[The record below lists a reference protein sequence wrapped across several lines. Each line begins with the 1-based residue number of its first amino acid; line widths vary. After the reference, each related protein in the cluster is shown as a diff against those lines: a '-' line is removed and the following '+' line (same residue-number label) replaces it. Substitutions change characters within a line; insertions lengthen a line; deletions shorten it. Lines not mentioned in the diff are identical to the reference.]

1 MIISL
6 RPLTG
11 NSLLM
16 RLFPKGYGCL
26 KAFISLCILFF
37 FLFSSSTAK
46 SEENPF
52 LNQLLKK
59 ADEEKLYDDRYW
71 QILLH
76 YKPKWSH
83 FRSSVDDPR
92 FFLSPEGKENP
103 KAELEATIRAL
114 YQSDKKD
121 DAHPKCR
128 FIARYNWLKE
138 KLNMDESTFSGIVC
152 KDFNNTIDNIV
163 QPKSL
168 VLVFPAFYMNNPAS
182 MFGHTLLRIDSSYQS
197 KLLSHAVNYA
207 AYIEGAG
214 ILYPLK
220 GIFGFY
226 KGYFKVFP
234 YYERIKEY
242 NDIEQRDMW
251 EYHLNLSEEEVRKMF
266 MHLWELK
273 DIYSYYYFIDE
284 NCSYNLLFLLEAAR
298 PSVHLR
304 DSVGLWVVPVDT
316 LRVVKNR
323 RMVEGTEF
331 RPALATRIRY
341 IASSLNEEARKTAL
355 KIVDREL
362 DPDQISDIDHD
373 EKIKILDLAIE
384 IIQYKY
390 YKQKLSKDEYSKL
403 FLSALEARSK
413 LGTSYADSIIPIP
426 KPPEEGHFSSRLSL
440 GVGVRGDDIFQ
451 EVRFRPAYHDLT
463 DPDDGYL
470 EGSQIVFADTA
481 LRYYTNGRIRL
492 ETFDLLDIV
501 SLSPRNNFFKPFS
514 WKIKTGLT
522 QKMGRDKK
530 EHLIYQLDTGFG
542 IAFKNEL
549 IGLYYALAEA
559 SLNVGGELRDYYA
572 LGVGIG
578 VGTIKKIIDIWKI
591 NLSAEA
597 LFYRLGERFRE
608 YKVSAVHTLRINQNN
623 SLNLSLSWKGI
634 FNKERP
640 EVKLN
645 WNYYF

>member
-1 MIISL
+1 
-6 RPLTG
+6 
-11 NSLLM
+11 M
-16 RLFPKGYGCL
+16 RLFPKGYGYL
-26 KAFISLCILFF
+26 KASISLWILFF
-37 FLFSSSTAK
+37 FLFPSNTAK
-46 SEENPF
+46 AEENSF
-52 LNQLLKK
+52 LSGLLKK

-83 FRSSVDDPR
+83 LRSLIDDPR

-103 KAELEATIRAL
+103 KAELEAMIRAL

-121 DAHPKCR
+121 DEHPKCR

-138 KLNMDESTFSGIVC
+138 KLNIDESIFSGIVC

-163 QPKSL
+163 KPKSL

-182 MFGHTLLRIDSSYQS
+182 MFGHTLLRIDSPYQS
-197 KLLSHAVNYA
+197 KLLSYAVNYA
-207 AYIEGAG
+207 AYIQRAG
-214 ILYPLK
+214 ILYPIK

-226 KGYFKVFP
+226 KGYFKISP

-251 EYHLNLSEEEVRKMF
+251 EYRLNLSEKEVRKMF

-298 PSVHLR
+298 PSLNLT
-304 DSVGLWVVPVDT
+304 DSVGPWVVPVDT
-316 LRVVKNR
+316 LRVVKNSG
-323 RMVEGTEF
+323 MVESTEY
-331 RPALATRIRY
+331 RPALANRIRY
-341 IASSLNEEARKTAL
+341 IASSLNDDSQETAL
-355 KIVDREL
+355 KIVNREL
-362 DPDQISDIDHD
+362 NPDQISGIHND
-373 EKIKILDLAIE
+373 EKIKILDLALE
-384 IIQYKY
+384 ILQYKY
-390 YKQKLSKDEYSKL
+390 YKQKLSKDEYLKS
-403 FLSALEARSK
+403 FLSALVARSK
-413 LGTSYADSIIPIP
+413 LGTYYADSVIPIP
-426 KPPEEGHFSSRLSL
+426 KPPEEGHFSSRFSL
-440 GVGVRGDDIFQ
+440 GVGIRGDDIFQ

-481 LRYYTNGRIRL
+481 LRYYTDGRIRL
-492 ETFDLLDIV
+492 ETLDLLDIV
-501 SLSPRNNFFKPFS
+501 SISPRNNFFKPFS

-522 QKMGRDKK
+522 QKIGNDKE
-530 EHLIYQLDTGFG
+530 EHLIYQLDAGFG
-542 IAFKNEL
+542 FAFKNEL
-549 IGLYYALAEA
+549 IGLYYALAEG
-559 SLNVGGELRDYYA
+559 SLNMGGELRDSYA

-578 VGTIKKIIDIWKI
+578 IGTIKKITDIWKI

-597 LFYRLGERFRE
+597 LFYGLGERFQE
-608 YKVSAVHTLRINQNN
+608 YKISAVQTLRINQNN
-623 SLNLSLSWKGI
+623 SLNLSLSWKEI
-634 FNKERP
+634 FNKEQP